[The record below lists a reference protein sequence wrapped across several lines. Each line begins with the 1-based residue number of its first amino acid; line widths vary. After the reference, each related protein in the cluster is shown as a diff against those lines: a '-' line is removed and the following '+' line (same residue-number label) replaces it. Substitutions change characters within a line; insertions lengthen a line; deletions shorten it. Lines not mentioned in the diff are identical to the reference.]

1 MQARPDPNRAL
12 DFPEESV
19 VGSVAIIAD
28 TSEDQL
34 PATKIESTL
43 FAIACLSGPVLA
55 GGFSVLPVLTGIVLS
70 AWAWRIGRARCP
82 GSDPGRVEPPEEQA
96 IPERHDSAAGMA
108 DCDRWRELLQRVV
121 PVWSTN
127 MELARSQTEQAIGDL
142 SIRFSEMLRS
152 LVDASESLSHG
163 ASRQAIDVLRKA
175 QMDLPDALSALQKAK
190 GARDQFMVRIGGLG
204 SQVSELHR
212 LADGVGKVASQ
223 TNLLALNAAIEA
235 ARSGEAGKGFSVV
248 ADEVRQLSRLSAGTG
263 SEIRGKVDAI
273 SKSVTGTV
281 DEVGNLSRTEEVLL
295 ANAESS
301 MGRVLGDLEGEIR
314 SMEER
319 LSELQDRGNR
329 IAEAIRNVLVD
340 LQFQDRTGQILSQ
353 VRADAERMAQALS
366 SGEAPDA
373 DEWIRRLESSYT
385 TPEQQAASA
394 PAHAGSA
401 DASSVTFF

>member
-1 MQARPDPNRAL
+1 LGKRFASDPDPVVPDVELMRPAQ
-12 DFPEESV
+12 PE
-19 VGSVAIIAD
+19 AA
-28 TSEDQL
+28 
-34 PATKIESTL
+34 
-43 FAIACLSGPVLA
+43 
-55 GGFSVLPVLTGIVLS
+55 
-70 AWAWRIGRARCP
+70 
-82 GSDPGRVEPPEEQA
+82 
-96 IPERHDSAAGMA
+96 SAA
-108 DCDRWRELLQRVV
+108 DECDRWRELLQRVV
-121 PVWSTN
+121 PVWSNN
-127 MELARSQTEQAIGDL
+127 MELARSQTEQAINDL
-142 SIRFSEMLRS
+142 SIRFAEMLRS
-152 LVDASESLSHG
+152 LVETSESLSQG
-163 ASRQAIDVLRKA
+163 ANRQAIDVLRRA

-190 GARDQFMVRIGGLG
+190 GTRDQFMVRIGGLG
-204 SQVSELHR
+204 AQVSELHR
-212 LADGVGKVASQ
+212 LAEGVGKVASQ

-281 DEVGNLSRTEEVLL
+281 DEVGSLSRSEELLL

-319 LSELQDRGNR
+319 LSELQATGNR
-329 IAEAIRNVLVD
+329 IADAIRNVLVD

-353 VRADAERMAQALS
+353 VREDAERMAAALA
-366 SGEAPDA
+366 SGQAPDA
-373 DEWIRRLESSYT
+373 EEWLRRLESSYT

-394 PAHAGSA
+394 SAQAGSA

>member
-1 MQARPDPNRAL
+1 
-12 DFPEESV
+12 
-19 VGSVAIIAD
+19 
-28 TSEDQL
+28 
-34 PATKIESTL
+34 
-43 FAIACLSGPVLA
+43 
-55 GGFSVLPVLTGIVLS
+55 
-70 AWAWRIGRARCP
+70 
-82 GSDPGRVEPPEEQA
+82 
-96 IPERHDSAAGMA
+96 
-108 DCDRWRELLQRVV
+108 
-121 PVWSTN
+121 
-127 MELARSQTEQAIGDL
+127 
-142 SIRFSEMLRS
+142 
-152 LVDASESLSHG
+152 
-163 ASRQAIDVLRKA
+163 
-175 QMDLPDALSALQKAK
+175 
-190 GARDQFMVRIGGLG
+190 
-204 SQVSELHR
+204 
-212 LADGVGKVASQ
+212 
-223 TNLLALNAAIEA
+223 
-235 ARSGEAGKGFSVV
+235 
-248 ADEVRQLSRLSAGTG
+248 
-263 SEIRGKVDAI
+263 GKVDAI

-281 DEVGNLSRTEEVLL
+281 DEVGNLSRIEEVLL

>member
-1 MQARPDPNRAL
+1 M
-12 DFPEESV
+12 
-19 VGSVAIIAD
+19 
-28 TSEDQL
+28 
-34 PATKIESTL
+34 PATKTESTL
-43 FAIACLSGPVLA
+43 FAIACLSGPVIA
-55 GGFSVLPVLTGIVLS
+55 GGFSVVPVLTGIVLS
-70 AWAWRIGRARCP
+70 AWAWRIGSARR
-82 GSDPGRVEPPEEQA
+82 SDPEATGKDPRPAEALPAQP
-96 IPERHDSAAGMA
+96 DAAAAVA

-121 PVWSTN
+121 PVWSDN

-175 QMDLPDALSALQKAK
+175 RMDLPDALSALQKAK
-190 GARDQFMVRIGGLG
+190 GTRDQFMVRIGGLG

-281 DEVGNLSRTEEVLL
+281 DEVGNLSRAEEVLL

-301 MGRVLGDLEGEIR
+301 MGRILGDLEGEIR

-329 IAEAIRNVLVD
+329 IADAIRNVLVD

-366 SGEAPDA
+366 SGEPPDA
-373 DEWIRRLESSYT
+373 DEWLRRLESSYT

-394 PAHAGSA
+394 SAHAGSA

>member
-1 MQARPDPNRAL
+1 M
-12 DFPEESV
+12 
-19 VGSVAIIAD
+19 
-28 TSEDQL
+28 

-43 FAIACLSGPVLA
+43 LAIACLVGPVLS
-55 GGFSVLPVLTGIVLS
+55 GGFGVVPILTGIVLS
-70 AWAWRIGRARCP
+70 AWAWRIGFGRGQA
-82 GSDPGRVEPPEEQA
+82 SDANKVDPPSEQMQSREIDVA
-96 IPERHDSAAGMA
+96 PASV

-127 MELARSQTEQAIGDL
+127 MELARSQTEQAINDL

-152 LVDASESLSHG
+152 LVDASESLSQG

-190 GARDQFMVRIGGLG
+190 GTRDQFMVRIGGLG
-204 SQVSELHR
+204 AQVSELHR

-281 DEVGNLSRTEEVLL
+281 DEVGNLSRAEEILL

-301 MGRVLGDLEGEIR
+301 MGRILGDLEGEIR

-319 LSELQDRGNR
+319 LSELQETGNR

-353 VRADAERMAQALS
+353 VRADAERMASALS

-373 DEWIRRLESSYT
+373 EEWIRRLESSYT
-385 TPEQQAASA
+385 TPEQQVASA

>member
-1 MQARPDPNRAL
+1 M
-12 DFPEESV
+12 
-19 VGSVAIIAD
+19 
-28 TSEDQL
+28 

-43 FAIACLSGPVLA
+43 LAIACLVGPVLS
-55 GGFSVLPVLTGIVLS
+55 GGLGVVPVLTGIVLS
-70 AWAWRIGRARCP
+70 AWAWRIGFGRGQA
-82 GSDPGRVEPPEEQA
+82 SDADKVDPPS
-96 IPERHDSAAGMA
+96 ERMQSREIDVASATV

-127 MELARSQTEQAIGDL
+127 MELARSQTEQAINDL

-152 LVDASESLSHG
+152 LVDASESLSQG

-190 GARDQFMVRIGGLG
+190 GTRDQFMVRIGGLG
-204 SQVSELHR
+204 AQVSELHR

-281 DEVGNLSRTEEVLL
+281 DEVGNLSRAEEILL

-301 MGRVLGDLEGEIR
+301 MGRILGDLEGEIR

-319 LSELQDRGNR
+319 LSELQETGNR

-353 VRADAERMAQALS
+353 VRVDAERMASALS

-385 TPEQQAASA
+385 TPEQQVASA
-394 PAHAGSA
+394 PAHAGST